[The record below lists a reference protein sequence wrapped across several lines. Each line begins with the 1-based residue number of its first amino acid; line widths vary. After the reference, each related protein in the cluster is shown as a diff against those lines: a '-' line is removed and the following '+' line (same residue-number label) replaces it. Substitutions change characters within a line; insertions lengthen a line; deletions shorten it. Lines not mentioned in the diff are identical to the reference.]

1 MTLFGFVA
9 DDFTGATDALWQFRR
24 FGLSGSLVTDVRRLH
39 DRTDVI
45 GLATTARAAEDP
57 VAVALPALEA
67 VAAVGPAVVQYKVC
81 STFDSSPER
90 GSIGAVIAA
99 LHHAGLAEGPVPVLA
114 AQPEFGRYTWY
125 ATHFVRYGDDVLR
138 LDRYPPARD
147 HPVTPATEADL
158 RVRLTEQGAGRVG
171 RLPADATPEQ
181 YLARRGDDA
190 FIADATTDAHLHAL
204 GHLLLSTIRPS
215 ASEPL
220 PAGRVLWCAGSGG
233 LSQALAWAAAE
244 RRAPMGHG
252 PRPVGQSPAAAGQP
266 PGGAEPLSAPAHPA
280 PVHPAPV
287 RPAAGQPVLGVAV
300 PVLVVSGSRS
310 PVTARQ
316 IAVAARA
323 GWEVVDVAEGLSA
336 VEERLRAGRH
346 TIVQSTLGP
355 LRAPEGIGETLGR
368 VAVAAVRGGW
378 TRRVVV
384 AGGDTSGQV
393 VAALGAYALDVAGS
407 LAVGGPVCVLS
418 SDDPVVDGL
427 EVALKGG
434 QVGADDFFLRA
445 AEGSVPA
452 LGGGRGAG

>member
-45 GLATTARAAEDP
+45 GVATTARAAEDP

-67 VAAVGPAVVQYKVC
+67 VAALGPAVVQYKVC
-81 STFDSSPER
+81 STFDSAPER

-99 LHHAGLAEGPVPVLA
+99 LRRTGLAEEPVPVLA

-125 ATHFVRYGDDVLR
+125 ANHFVRYGDDVLR

-181 YLARRGDDA
+181 YLARRDDDA
-190 FIADATTDAHLHAL
+190 FIADATTDAHLHTL
-204 GHLLLSTIRPS
+204 GHLLLSTMWPPP
-215 ASEPL
+215 AEPL
-220 PAGRVLWCAGSGG
+220 PAGRSSPSGPLPAGRSSGSGAVPAGRVLWCVGSGG

-244 RRAPMGHG
+244 RRASMGHG
-252 PRPVGQSPAAAGQP
+252 PGPVGQSPGAAGR
-266 PGGAEPLSAPAHPA
+266 S
-280 PVHPAPV
+280 
-287 RPAAGQPVLGVAV
+287 VLGAVA

-310 PVTARQ
+310 SVTARQ
-316 IAVAARA
+316 IAAAARA
-323 GWEVVDVAEGLSA
+323 GWEVVDVAKGLSVA
-336 VEERLRAGRH
+336 EESLRAGRH
-346 TIVQSTLGP
+346 TIVQSTLGA
-355 LRAPEGIGETLGR
+355 LRDPEGIGDMLGR
-368 VAVAAVRGGW
+368 VAVVAVRGGL

-393 VAALGAYALDVAGS
+393 VAALGAYALDVVGS

-418 SDDPVVDGL
+418 SDDPAVDGL

-434 QVGADDFFLRA
+434 QVGAEDFFLRA
-445 AEGSVPA
+445 AEGVVPT
-452 LGGGRGAG
+452 LDGGRWAG

>member
-1 MTLFGFVA
+1 MGHHLHRGGVVTLFGFVA

-24 FGLSGSLVTDVRRLH
+24 FGLSGSLVTDARRLH

-67 VAAVGPAVVQYKVC
+67 VAALGPAVVQYKVC
-81 STFDSSPER
+81 STFDSAPER

-99 LHHAGLAEGPVPVLA
+99 LRRTGLAEGPVPVLA

-125 ATHFVRYGDDVLR
+125 ANHFVRYGDDVLR

-147 HPVTPATEADL
+147 HPVTPASEADL

-181 YLARRGDDA
+181 YLARRDDDA
-190 FIADATTDAHLHAL
+190 VIADATTDAHLHTL
-204 GHLLLSTIRPS
+204 GHLLLSTAWSSASGSRPS
-215 ASEPL
+215 A
-220 PAGRVLWCAGSGG
+220 RVLWCVGSGG

-244 RRAPMGHG
+244 RRAPMEPG
-252 PRPVGQSPAAAGQP
+252 PGPVGQSPGAAGQP
-266 PGGAEPLSAPAHPA
+266 ALGAM
-280 PVHPAPV
+280 
-287 RPAAGQPVLGVAV
+287 V

-310 PVTARQ
+310 SVTARQ
-316 IAVAARA
+316 IAAARQA
-323 GWEVVDVAEGLSA
+323 GWEVVDVAEGLSVA
-336 VEERLRAGRH
+336 EESLRAGRH

-355 LRAPEGIGETLGR
+355 VRDPEGIGEALGR
-368 VAVAAVRGGW
+368 VAVAAVRGGL

-393 VAALGAYALDVAGS
+393 VAALGAHALDVVGS

-418 SDDPVVDGL
+418 ADDPAVDGL

-434 QVGADDFFLRA
+434 QVGPDDFFLRA
-445 AEGSVPA
+445 AAGSLPTVR
-452 LGGGRGAG
+452 GGRGTG